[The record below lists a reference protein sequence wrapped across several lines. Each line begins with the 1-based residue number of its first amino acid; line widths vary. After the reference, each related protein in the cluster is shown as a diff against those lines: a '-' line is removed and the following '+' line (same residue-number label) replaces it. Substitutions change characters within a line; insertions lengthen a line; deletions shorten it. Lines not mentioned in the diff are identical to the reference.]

1 MFLLLVLADDVVEKC
16 MFGRIS
22 VWFSTSKLI
31 FIVIGYIKEAVLDG
45 RVGGVEMKRVRW
57 FMPVI
62 KGIKIIL

>member
-1 MFLLLVLADDVVEKC
+1 ML
-16 MFGRIS
+16 GRIS

-45 RVGGVEMKRVRW
+45 RVCGVEMKRVRW

-62 KGIKIIL
+62 KGIEIIL